1 MRVNAMNSRIEA
13 ADGKVRF
20 LVEPV
25 KCPYTVMDLDGVVWH
40 DKTSD
45 KTLTHLSDAI
55 GYYVA
60 QVHPLAEPG
69 FVISQF

>member
-1 MRVNAMNSRIEA
+1 M
-13 ADGKVRF
+13 
-20 LVEPV
+20 
-25 KCPYTVMDLDGVVWH
+25 KCPHVVTDFDGVVWNDKTGEI